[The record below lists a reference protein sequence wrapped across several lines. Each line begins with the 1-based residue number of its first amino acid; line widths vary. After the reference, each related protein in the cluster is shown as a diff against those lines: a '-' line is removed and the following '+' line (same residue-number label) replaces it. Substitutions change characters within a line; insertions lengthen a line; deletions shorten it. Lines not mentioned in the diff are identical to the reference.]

1 MRPHGELLPELFGKR
16 IGAFEI
22 FGGDIVFFSAVQ
34 PSSDRKSLAMM
45 KSTFGGS
52 CGADHKVIAPKIHN
66 KTSTVRMHQT
76 VPLRV
81 NNSKSHCFLC
91 EFRLYE
97 SDGYVQRRERAN

>member
-34 PSSDRKSLAMM
+34 PSSNRKSLAIM

-52 CGADHKVIAPKIHN
+52 CGADHKVIVPKIHN
-66 KTSTVRMHQT
+66 KTSTVRMRQT
-76 VPLRV
+76 VPLRGSH
-81 NNSKSHCFLC
+81 SKSHCFFG
-91 EFRLYE
+91 EFRL
-97 SDGYVQRRERAN
+97 